1 MVERSSRRLGAL
13 TATLHP
19 SRSRALGRKLRAAP
33 AGLPHVVR
41 GIARDPIESFLYIP
55 EQFSHWLHVPVPYEV
70 EEDWGPS
77 LHAMLGCPWPCP
89 EWEAYRELWDQMNR
103 ELTAK
108 GLEVGRWTYGGYSDG
123 DPALAAAVWCS
134 VRHLR
139 PATVI
144 ETGVARGLT
153 TRLILEAMAINGS
166 GHLWSVDLPHLF
178 GAPELDG
185 QTGVA
190 VPDQIRDRWT
200 YVRGSSR
207 RYLRPL
213 VSQLGTVD
221 LFVHDSLHTERNM
234 RFEMKTV
241 WTALRSGGLM
251 LVDDVDKA
259 AFRDFV
265 AATNSQESNV
275 HRSGDGP
282 WLFGVVRRCANGPLV
297 A

>member
-1 MVERSSRRLGAL
+1 MVEKSSGRIGAV
-13 TATLHP
+13 TATLSP

-33 AGLPHVVR
+33 AGFPHAVR
-41 GIARDPIESFLYIP
+41 GIARDPIESLLYIP
-55 EQFSHWLHVPVPYEV
+55 EQFSHWIHVPVPYDV

-77 LHAMLGCPWPCP
+77 MHAMIGCPWPCP
-89 EWEAYRELWDQMNR
+89 EMEAYQELWGQINR

-123 DPALAAAVWCS
+123 DPALSAAVWCA

-144 ETGVARGLT
+144 ETGVARGVT

-185 QTGVA
+185 QTGAA
-190 VPDQIRDRWT
+190 VPDQLRDNWT

-207 RYLRPL
+207 RHLKPL
-213 VSQLGTVD
+213 IAQLGTVD
-221 LFVHDSLHTERNM
+221 LFIHDSLHTERNM

-241 WTALRSGGLM
+241 WTALRGGGLM

-265 AATNSQESNV
+265 AATKNRESNV
-275 HRSGDGP
+275 YRSGDGP
-282 WLFGVVRRCANGPLV
+282 WLFGAIQRCADG
-297 A
+297 

>member
-1 MVERSSRRLGAL
+1 MLDKSSRRLRSL

-19 SRSRALGRKLRAAP
+19 SRLRALGKKLRAAP
-33 AGLPHVVR
+33 AGVPRVMR
-41 GIARDPIESFLYIP
+41 GIARDPMESLLYIP
-55 EQFSHWLHVPVPYEV
+55 EQFSQWFHMPVPYEV

-77 LHAMLGCPWPCP
+77 LHGMVGCPWPCP
-89 EWEAYRELWDQMNR
+89 ELEAYRELWGQMIN

-123 DPALAAAVWCS
+123 DPALGAAVWCA

-139 PATVI
+139 PTKVI

-153 TRLILEAMAINGS
+153 SRLILEAMAVNGS

-178 GAPELDG
+178 GTPELDG
-185 QTGVA
+185 QTGAA
-190 VPDQIRDRWT
+190 VPHELRDNWT

-207 RYLRPL
+207 RQLRPL

-241 WTALRSGGLM
+241 WPALRDGGLM
-251 LVDDVDKA
+251 FVDDVDKA
-259 AFRDFV
+259 AFRDF
-265 AATNSQESNV
+265 AEATSGQKSMV
-275 HRSGDGP
+275 YRSGDGP
-282 WLFGVVRRCANGPLV
+282 WLFGVVQSCTNS
-297 A
+297 